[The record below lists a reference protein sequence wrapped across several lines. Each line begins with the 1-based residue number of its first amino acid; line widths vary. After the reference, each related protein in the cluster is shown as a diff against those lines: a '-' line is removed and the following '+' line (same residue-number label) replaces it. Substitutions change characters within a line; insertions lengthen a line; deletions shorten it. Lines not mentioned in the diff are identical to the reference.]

1 VRDYK
6 GTFDLPV
13 EDAESGWD
21 PAFAVFVLS
30 HARCDDELV
39 EARIGERLLLAWC
52 PRCAVL
58 ETFGSGR
65 E

>member
-1 VRDYK
+1 MREYESA
-6 GTFDLPV
+6 FELPV
-13 EDAESGWD
+13 DVAESGWD

-30 HARCDDELV
+30 HARCHDELV
-39 EARIGERLLLAWC
+39 EVRIGERLLVAWC
-52 PRCAVL
+52 PSCAAL